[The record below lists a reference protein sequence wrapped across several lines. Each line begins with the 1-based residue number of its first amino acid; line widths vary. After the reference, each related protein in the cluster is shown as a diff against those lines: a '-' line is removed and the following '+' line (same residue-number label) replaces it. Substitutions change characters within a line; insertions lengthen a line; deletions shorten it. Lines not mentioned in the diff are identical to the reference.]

1 MSKERSR
8 LDPPPSLLFVNED
21 PRTAR
26 VPVGTLVSHARRFQ
40 AGKRTRGKRSSAW
53 QEAQHA
59 RSLVGWQTPASNS
72 TDRTRVATPADD
84 DHTQEQEPDEHTALP
99 STAVGFDF
107 LALGGLRMEPFNS
120 FPTGNTKAV
129 MHMVDYRIVTSR
141 WEDNATSLT
150 LWQISTFGRPSKQA
164 LSTRIWD

>member
-1 MSKERSR
+1 MRSLYLVPANNSYYSKIPMSRERSR
-8 LDPPPSLLFVNED
+8 VDQPPSLLFVNED

-40 AGKRTRGKRSSAW
+40 ARKRIRGKRSSAL
-53 QEAQHA
+53 QEAKHA
-59 RSLVGWQTPASNS
+59 RSLVGWQTPASSS
-72 TDRTRVATPADD
+72 TDRTRVGTPADD
-84 DHTQEQEPDEHTALP
+84 AQTQEQKPNEDTVMQPI
-99 STAVGFDF
+99 AVGFDF

-141 WEDNATSLT
+141 WEDNKTH
-150 LWQISTFGRPSKQA
+150 
-164 LSTRIWD
+164 